1 MEWFLWQN
9 LVFMQ
14 LNVCGSG
21 QVLTIRYM
29 GDTVMLLTA
38 EREQN
43 IEETIN
49 KIKNGWKVSLNLY
62 LLGIM

>member
-1 MEWFLWQN
+1 
-9 LVFMQ
+9 MQ